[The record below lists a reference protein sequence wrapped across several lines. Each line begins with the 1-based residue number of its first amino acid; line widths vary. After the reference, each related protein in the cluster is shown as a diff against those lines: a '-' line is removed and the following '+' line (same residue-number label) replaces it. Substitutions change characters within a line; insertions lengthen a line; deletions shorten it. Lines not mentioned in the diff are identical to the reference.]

1 MEEYVKN
8 LSILYDFVEDNLID
22 ELHMNDEFRLITA
35 DNNGNNAILIAI
47 RINCLVASRKILHML
62 QFSSQ
67 NELCNIY
74 LFYKY
79 LGYIASTNFYTC
91 IPLVI
96 YDVTQIIADKYGLYF
111 GHFLGIQQPHKTK
124 RLSECLPALLHKWN
138 LIMKYAKEDST
149 SLKKNENRQPK
160 YGLSNDIKQY
170 VMYKGDKDFQY
181 LLYKDHTMFDIK
193 QMRRTQFDIATHNN
207 MLLSMCSAT
216 RFVNMI
222 YVTTN
227 GEKYLKDCLNF
238 LNYGMFT
245 NLCEFKCSR
254 QNKSFELIL
263 QTMNL
268 FFFGSKV
275 TDISKNLIHFN
286 RYERN
291 QQLDYPFKNNFLR
304 LVEARDK
311 MFRVLDFLETN
322 KINLGY
328 LFKVEQK
335 YQTESVEEAF
345 DIVKKNVFVEQ
356 KYDHLFLSPNV
367 DLNADIRPMHQM
379 PKDSSL
385 VETDDEDDIQL
396 QNTEADIENMIE
408 NINMESGQINQELKQ
423 EFKQTLLFNK
433 IHFETEDKILFYK
446 DAIRDDE
453 LEEINGVIYPLYDD
467 DDKGGYDDNKSWVE
481 NINMDP
487 YQ

>member
-1 MEEYVKN
+1 MEDYVKN
-8 LSILYDFVEDNLID
+8 LGILCDFVEDNLMD
-22 ELHMNDEFRLITA
+22 GLHMDNQFRLITA
-35 DNNGNNAILIAI
+35 DHQGNNDILEAV
-47 RINCLVASRKILHML
+47 RINCLEASRKILEML
-62 QFSSQ
+62 RFTGQ

-74 LFYKY
+74 LYYKY

-96 YDVTQIIADKYGLYF
+96 YDVTQMIANKCGLYF

-138 LIMKYAKEDST
+138 LIMKYVKEDST
-149 SLKKNENRQPK
+149 SLKKNDDRQPK
-160 YGLSNDIKQY
+160 YGLSNDIRQY
-170 VMYKGDKDFQY
+170 IMYKGDKVVQY
-181 LLYKDHTMFDIK
+181 LLYKDDTMFDMK
-193 QMRRTQFDIATHNN
+193 QMKRNHFNIATHNT
-207 MLLSMCSAT
+207 MVLSMCSSV
-216 RFVNMI
+216 RFINMI
-222 YVTTN
+222 YITTN

-238 LNYGMFT
+238 LNYDMFK
-245 NLCEFKCSR
+245 NLCEFKCSE

-263 QTMNL
+263 QAMNL
-268 FFFGSKV
+268 FFFGSKI

-291 QQLDYPFKNNFLR
+291 QQLDYPFKNNFFKLIQT
-304 LVEARDK
+304 RDK
-311 MFRVLDFLETN
+311 MVVLDFLETN

-328 LFKVEQK
+328 LFNVEQK

-345 DIVKKNVFVEQ
+345 NIVKKNLFAEQ
-356 KYDHLFLSPNV
+356 KFDHLFLSPNV
-367 DLNADIRPMHQM
+367 DLNAVTRPMHQM

-385 VETDDEDDIQL
+385 VETDNEDDIQL
-396 QNTEADIENMIE
+396 QNNEADIENMIE

-453 LEEINGVIYPLYDD
+453 LEEINGMIYPLYDD